1 MKYKGD
7 QVESHIWEKW
17 RTEGGFGGFGG
28 FKPLRNSDDI
38 GGVLDRMSKKDRRLD
53 FLL

>member
-1 MKYKGD
+1 MEPKGSLRYARTPATCPY
-7 QVESHIWEKW
+7 QW
-17 RTEGGFGGFGG
+17 RTEGGV
-28 FKPLRNSDDI
+28 FKPPQNSEDI